1 MKVNV
6 SEKRSPKTGNPTTV
20 VSNILHNPQ
29 VIDDLATKLKKS
41 CGAGGFVKAKTIT
54 IHGSH
59 TEKINQYLR
68 KKDSKFLLSSSFF
81 LEGHY
86 FIIRLMKSCKKD
98 VAINL
103 S

>member
-6 SEKRSPKTGNPTTV
+6 TEKRNPKTGNPTTV
-20 VSNILHNPQ
+20 VSNIQHNPQ

-59 TEKINQYLR
+59 TDKIKSILEKEEY
-68 KKDSKFLLSSSFF
+68 
-81 LEGHY
+81 E
-86 FIIRLMKSCKKD
+86 
-98 VAINL
+98 VAVK
-103 S
+103 